1 MMIYNLNGILTYVDP
16 TFVVVECGGVGFKCF
31 ASTTTITSLTQVG
44 TKVNLFTYLS
54 VREDAMDLFG
64 FAAQD
69 ELDAFKLLI
78 SVSGIGPKAAMAI
91 LSVLPPDRLSVAI
104 SSGDVKA
111 ITAAQGVGKKT
122 AERVV
127 LELKDKMVG
136 IGSASVVSVV
146 EGIQSV
152 AESGNAQEAVEVLVS
167 LGFNQSDAACV
178 VGAMDKTLSV
188 DDMIRLGLKQLS
200 SQL

>member
-1 MMIYNLNGILTYVDP
+1 MIYNLNGKLTYVDP
-16 TFVVVECGGVGFKCF
+16 TFIVIECGGVGFKCF
-31 ASTTTITSLTQVG
+31 ASTTTITSISTVGNNVNVLT
-44 TKVNLFTYLS
+44 YMS
-54 VREDAMDLFG
+54 VKEDSIDLYG
-64 FAAQD
+64 FATQE
-69 ELDAFKLLI
+69 ELNAFKLLI

-91 LSVLPPDRLSVAI
+91 LSVLPPDRLTVAV

-111 ITAAQGVGKKT
+111 IQSAQGVGKKT

-136 IGSASVVSVV
+136 IGSAHTNAIV

-152 AESGNAQEAVEVLVS
+152 AQYDNAQEAVEVLVS
-167 LGFNQSDAACV
+167 LGFNQSEAASV
-178 VGAMDKTLSV
+178 VGTMDKSLSV
-188 DDMIRLGLKQLS
+188 DEMIRKGLKSL

>member
-1 MMIYNLNGILTYVDP
+1 MIYNVKGTLTYTD
-16 TFVVVECGGVGFKCF
+16 TNFAVVECGGVGFKCF
-31 ASTTTITSLTQVG
+31 VSLTTLKDLTSIG
-44 TKVNLFTYLS
+44 SEVNLFTHLS

-64 FAAQD
+64 FSTNA

-78 SVSGIGPKAAMAI
+78 TVNGIGPKAAMAI

-111 ITAAQGVGKKT
+111 IQMAQGVGKKT

-127 LELKDKMVG
+127 LELKDKVVG
-136 IGSASVVSVV
+136 IGGVSKSEV

-152 AESGNAQEAVEVLVS
+152 AASSDASEAVAVLVS
-167 LGFNQSDAACV
+167 LGFNQSDAATV
-178 VGAMDKTLSV
+178 VGAMDKSLSV
-188 DDMIRLGLKQLS
+188 DEMIRKGLKELS
-200 SQL
+200 SNL